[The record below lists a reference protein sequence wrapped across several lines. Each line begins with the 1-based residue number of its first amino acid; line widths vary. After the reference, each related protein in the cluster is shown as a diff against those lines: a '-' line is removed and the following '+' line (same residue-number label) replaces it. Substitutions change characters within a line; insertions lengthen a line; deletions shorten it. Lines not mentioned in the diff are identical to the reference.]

1 MTAGLGV
8 DITVARSAF
17 DVDVTLEVPVGECLA
32 VLGGN
37 GAGKSTLLSAVAGL
51 LVPDR
56 GTVRVGEHVLTDTV
70 AGIQVPPERRRIG
83 LMGQNPLLFPHL
95 TAVENVAFGP
105 RSQGQDRRAARE
117 VAGSWLERLGLS
129 GFADRKPRNLSG
141 GQAQRVALAR
151 ALAAGPELLLLD
163 EPLGALDVATVPEVR
178 QVLRTHLREQGI
190 TAVVVTHDVLDAA
203 VLADRAIVIEAG
215 QVVDR
220 GPIAQVLTAPRSIFG
235 ATLVGL
241 NLVAG
246 TADQPGTAGHPVAVR
261 LPAGAALLG
270 LAGADLRSGI
280 AVAAVCSPS
289 AVALYRSDPGG
300 SPRNHWP
307 ATVRMIQTGA
317 GTVRV
322 HLDGPVPLVAELTAA
337 AVAELGLAPGVP
349 VIAAVK
355 ATEITVYAR

>member
-1 MTAGLGV
+1 MAGLQV
-8 DITVARSAF
+8 DMAVDRAAFTVRVAE
-17 DVDVTLEVPVGECLA
+17 EVPVGECLA

-37 GAGKSTLLSAVAGL
+37 GAGKSTLLSVIAGL

-56 GTVRVGEHVLTDTV
+56 GVVRVGEQVLTDTT
-70 AGIQVPPERRRIG
+70 AGVQVPPERRRIG

-95 TAVENVAFGP
+95 TALENVAFGP
-105 RSQGQDRRAARE
+105 RSQGQDRRAARAA
-117 VAGSWLERLGLS
+117 AGSWLERLGLN

-203 VLADRAIVIEAG
+203 VLADRAVVLDAG

-241 NLVAG
+241 NLVTG
-246 TADQPGTAGHPVAVR
+246 TTDQPAAAGHPVAVR
-261 LPAGAALLG
+261 LPGGAVLQG
-270 LAGADLRSGI
+270 LAGAELPTGTP
-280 AVAAVCSPS
+280 VAAVCSPS
-289 AVALYRSDPGG
+289 AVALYAADPGG

-307 ATVRMIQTGA
+307 ATVRLVQTGA

-355 ATEITVYAR
+355 ATEITVHAR